1 MTSWGTFYRA
11 LLTDFG
17 TTDYH
22 LGEYAAGF
30 DQDADGVEVRF
41 TTGRRERADLVVFAD
56 GITSTL
62 LGVSLPAPVW
72 WAIVALLMTLVL
84 ALELVNAA
92 IEAIIDRLHPDL
104 HDDMRDAKDMAS
116 GAVLLMAVAAI
127 VVAGALAVEMGWR

>member
-1 MTSWGTFYRA
+1 MKGHRFYRRMGYA
-11 LLTDFG
+11 LAG
-17 TTDYH
+17 WR
-22 LGEYAAGF
+22 AGF
-30 DQDADGVEVRF
+30 
-41 TTGRRERADLVVFAD
+41 RRESSFRTHVAIAAAVLVALVV
-56 GITSTL
+56 L
-62 LGVSLPAPVW
+62 RPAPVW